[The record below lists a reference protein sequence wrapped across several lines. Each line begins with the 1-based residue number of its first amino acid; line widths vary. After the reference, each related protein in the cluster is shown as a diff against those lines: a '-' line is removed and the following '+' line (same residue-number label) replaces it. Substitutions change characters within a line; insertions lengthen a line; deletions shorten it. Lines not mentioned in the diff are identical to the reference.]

1 MKGKIHKSR
10 KRKKKSDQRR
20 HISAYLKDWAFKI
33 FVSIVKEVLKLCGP
47 YIKSRDYSAIRDTT
61 YDESIEYFIQ
71 QFNALFLEMKSFQ
84 SLDDKMYI

>member
-10 KRKKKSDQRR
+10 KRKKKIRST
-20 HISAYLKDWAFKI
+20 SAYLKDWAFKI